1 MKKHAILK
9 KLAAL
14 VLALA
19 LLPLFPARPARAA
32 ALPFEDVAEG
42 AWYYADVERAYGSG
56 LFKGVSDTRFDPAG
70 KLLLSQAVTL
80 AARVAQTLAEGRA
93 TLENGSPVWY
103 STFVD
108 YAKEKGIIGAE
119 YDGRWNEPASRAEMV
134 AIFAAIPGVDLSPL
148 NDVREYAIPD
158 VGEYDESSEAV
169 YTFYRAGILTG
180 DENHLFNGHTD
191 IARRE
196 VAAILSRLLYR
207 DRRQTV
213 ELWRTETPDL
223 DDELSGEALLA
234 LLDRYD
240 PDGAWIL
247 RHGQNANH
255 SWRDY
260 VAGDRTFNEARSRL
274 ELVVHESLHV
284 FNRETGKTYSRAP
297 ASHDDRIQYN
307 RRFHIYIGGGA
318 FITVPLTNVY
328 DTAEMAETIPET
340 LRTVRYD
347 EYVSSEAHP
356 LVGARSDGVYGLLD
370 EFAAY
375 CWGMNDET
383 KLIPFRQERIAV
395 IRTNYVTY
403 VEFRYYIL
411 SYLLYARE
419 HYPDIYEEIMDN
431 AAFCRAFTTI
441 DGLFAGFVQ
450 DYLAA
455 KRNPTPSADY
465 RALEEACSAPEYQ
478 ELLGLLN
485 R

>member
-1 MKKHAILK
+1 
-9 KLAAL
+9 
-14 VLALA
+14 
-19 LLPLFPARPARAA
+19 
-32 ALPFEDVAEG
+32 
-42 AWYYADVERAYGSG
+42 VE
-56 LFKGVSDTRFDPAG
+56 K
-70 KLLLSQAVTL
+70 
-80 AARVAQTLAEGRA
+80 
-93 TLENGSPVWY
+93 
-103 STFVD
+103 
-108 YAKEKGIIGAE
+108 
-119 YDGRWNEPASRAEMV
+119 
-134 AIFAAIPGVDLSPL
+134 
-148 NDVREYAIPD
+148 YAIPD

-196 VAAILSRLLYR
+196 VAAILSRLLYQ

-213 ELWRTETPDL
+213 ELRRTETPDL
-223 DDELSGEALLA
+223 DDELSGEAMLA

-260 VAGDRTFNEARSRL
+260 VAGSSTFNEARNRL
-274 ELVVHESLHV
+274 ELVVHESLHI
-284 FNRETGKTYSRAP
+284 FTAETGKSYSRAP
-297 ASHDDRIQYN
+297 VPHDDRTQYN
-307 RRFHIYIGGGA
+307 RLFHIYIGGGA

-328 DTAEMAETIPET
+328 DTAEMADTIPEA

-356 LVGARSDGVYGLLD
+356 LQSSRSDGVYGLLN
-370 EFAAY
+370 EYVSY
-375 CWGMNDET
+375 CWQLNNHT
-383 KLIPFRQERIAV
+383 KLIRFRGESIALQWGSYL
-395 IRTNYVTY
+395 NYM
-403 VEFRYYIL
+403 EFRYYIL

-419 HYPDIYEEIMDN
+419 HYPEIYEEIMGN

-455 KRNPTPSADY
+455 KRNPTPSAAY

-478 ELLGLLN
+478 DLLALLAASAA
-485 R
+485 